1 MNKIRSFVTILIF
14 FLIIF
19 IFTSC
24 SKNEIIVYDTNT
36 EIKQGIES
44 YINKDDTTGVNIQ
57 LINKRNI
64 DNIKIVSFSTN
75 STDSTDFGY
84 AILEN
89 KDNAKYTIQSILFC
103 TNAINH
109 TVFKTHKGKYL
120 LDTLSKYNINVK
132 LIEKDNNYIF

>member
-1 MNKIRSFVTILIF
+1 MNKIRSILTILISS
-14 FLIIF
+14 LIIF
-19 IFTSC
+19 VSTSC
-24 SKNEIIVYDTNT
+24 SKNEVIVYDSNT
-36 EIKQGIES
+36 EIKHGIES
-44 YINKDDTTGVNIQ
+44 YINKDDTTRVNIQ

-75 STDSTDFGY
+75 STDFGY

-132 LIEKDNNYIF
+132 LIEAETNYIF

>member
-1 MNKIRSFVTILIF
+1 MNKIRGFVTILIF
-14 FLIIF
+14 SLIIF
-19 IFTSC
+19 AFTAC
-24 SKNEIIVYDTNT
+24 SKNEIIVYDSNT
-36 EIKQGIES
+36 EIKHGIES
-44 YINKDDTTGVNIQ
+44 YINKDDKTRVNIQ

-75 STDSTDFGY
+75 SMDFGY

-89 KDNAKYTIQSILFC
+89 KDNAKYTVQSILFC
-103 TNAINH
+103 TNAINQ

-132 LIEKDNNYIF
+132 LIEEENNYIF